1 MSWEVRSMKSGT
13 SFFNKSFSLHLL
25 RRFWPLWCLWL
36 AVLIL
41 VGPLNLGTILPA
53 NYDSTAS
60 YVNNLNRL
68 ILDSGRIVC
77 CLAVFAGA
85 LMAMAML
92 SWLYNPRTCGLIC
105 SLPLKRETL
114 WCTAFLTGLVPML
127 AAEVLVFLLLLARF
141 GPVPGVIHA
150 YLRTWLA
157 AAALSTTGFYGFAC
171 FCGVLTGN
179 VLILPAVYVALGCA
193 AGLAE
198 AAIRALLGELVY
210 GYSYQG
216 VLLEPLSPIIYVLDN
231 IHVTASATA
240 EGPGPGMLPVYRFQG
255 RGYLTALGAAGLVLA
270 LLALPILRKRHM
282 ESAGEIVAVPIL
294 RPVFRVCM
302 AVGCGIVGATFLC
315 DEFLSRLLHGRALAA
330 AALVVLCLF
339 AAVGF
344 FAAQMLMKK
353 TLRVFSGGWK
363 QLGIICACLCVLLLL
378 AEFDVFGYETRLP
391 EREQIAS
398 VALSGYELS
407 DPASIDAYLEF
418 HRVLLANKDAD
429 EAMTASRSMSVSA
442 DYTLRDGRHFM
453 RLYHIPMLD
462 RLEADPASSP
472 MALQRLSNCP
482 EAILRRAGA
491 GRDYSAENIRS
502 ASVMRAR
509 PTGDAYRGWESEE
522 FRLTPDEAASLYREG
537 ILPDAREGR
546 IARSFVFA
554 GAESERE
561 VTNVTVQIDLT
572 RELLPTPDGLGYYYD
587 NEGHIYLEVLESSA
601 HTIQWL
607 EEHLGVTPENAAALG
622 RTADVREF
630 PATPKVIA

>member
-1 MSWEVRSMKSGT
+1 MKSGT

-92 SWLYNPRTCGLIC
+92 SWLYNPRTCGLVC

-127 AAEVLVFLLLLARF
+127 AGEVLVFLLLLARF
-141 GPVPGVIHA
+141 GAVPGVVHA

-157 AAALSTTGFYGFAC
+157 AAALSTAGFYGFAC

-179 VLILPAVYVALGCA
+179 VLILPAVYVVLGLA

-198 AAIRALLGELVY
+198 AAVRALLGELVY
-210 GYSYQG
+210 GYSYG
-216 VLLEPLSPIIYVLDN
+216 AILLEPLSPIIYVLDK
-231 IHVTASATA
+231 ISVVGRSPD
-240 EGPGPGMLPVYRFQG
+240 GPGPGMLPVYHFQG
-255 RGYLTALGAAGLVLA
+255 RGYLTALGAAGLALA
-270 LLALPILRKRHM
+270 LLALPILKKRHM
-282 ESAGEIVAVPIL
+282 ESAGETVAVPIL

-302 AVGCGIVGATFLC
+302 AAGCGVVGATFLC

-339 AAVGF
+339 AALGF
-344 FAAQMLMKK
+344 FAAQMLMKR

-363 QLGIICACLCVLLLL
+363 QLGIICACLCLLLLL
-378 AEFDVFGYETRLP
+378 AEFDVFDYERRLP
-391 EREQIAS
+391 AADEIDA
-398 VALSGYELS
+398 VFLGGNELK
-407 DPASIDAYLEF
+407 DPLSIDAYLDF
-418 HRVLLANKDAD
+418 HRAVIANKEQD
-429 EAMTASRSMSVSA
+429 EALSARSVYSVSM
-442 DYTLRDGRHFM
+442 DYVLKNGKHFT
-453 RLYHIPMLD
+453 RLYHIPMAEE
-462 RLEADPASSP
+462 LESDPASTP
-472 MALQRLSNCP
+472 MALQTLNNCP
-482 EAILRRAGA
+482 EAILNRAGF
-491 GRDYSAENIRS
+491 GRDYGAENIRD
-502 ASVMRAR
+502 ASVTLSL
-509 PTGDAYRGWESEE
+509 PTGDLNRGWESELH
-522 FRLTPDEAASLYREG
+522 RLTPEEAASLYREG
-537 ILPDAREGR
+537 ILPDAREGH

-561 VTNVTVQIDLT
+561 LTNATVQIDLM

-587 NEGHIYLEVLESSA
+587 SKGHIYLDVLESSS
-601 HTIQWL
+601 HTLNWL
-607 EEHLGVTPENAAALG
+607 EEHLGLRPENRHALELADGSAAD
-622 RTADVREF
+622 R
-630 PATPKVIA
+630 PAPAAKAVG